1 MIDSFLVNRICCLYQ
16 TFKFWISFLDDNTW
30 QGQIELFMDHDMN
43 VDVFFSLHD
52 CKTDVLLCAEL
63 IQFDISLSTF
73 FIPTSRFPW
82 FKWKCMVSLQKTLI
96 SVGELN
102 SVLSAFF
109 FPIHLSYIWLV
120 EFLVF
125 KVQDWFW
132 ILILEM
138 HYLGRWYRR
147 PTYVCREKL
156 NGYLW
161 SFVDTKHSRH
171 RDNRYTCEGFS
182 VLPTCRYHLC
192 SWFSFVLL
200 SKILYKQL
208 S

>member
-1 MIDSFLVNRICCLYQ
+1 MCSHSRIDGLSLQMLHSIRRFGLQCVPISALHGQSLIIFLMKDGL
-16 TFKFWISFLDDNTW
+16 
-30 QGQIELFMDHDMN
+30 
-43 VDVFFSLHD
+43 
-52 CKTDVLLCAEL
+52 
-63 IQFDISLSTF
+63 